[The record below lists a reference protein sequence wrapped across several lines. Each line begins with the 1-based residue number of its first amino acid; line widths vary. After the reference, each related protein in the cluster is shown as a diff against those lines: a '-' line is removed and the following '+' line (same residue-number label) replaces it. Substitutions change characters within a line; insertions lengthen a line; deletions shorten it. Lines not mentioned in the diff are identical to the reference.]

1 MKHFLILSAMLFSF
15 AASAQT
21 EQEYVYENMPKPE
34 NDTYR
39 YVVVSGMSTIEEA
52 NKSYSQEELENMYKK
67 TGYIPVKKDGLGN
80 GYAEAEKDAVEKMKN
95 MQAKRFSLPTDSISV
110 EFLFAAKEISNYKV
124 YVAKMFAE
132 VLKDGRSCL
141 HYLCLVPESE
151 KVIFDICSMPE
162 SDYQK
167 WAITNLEQIKKFREK
182 HEK

>member
-1 MKHFLILSAMLFSF
+1 MLFSF

-21 EQEYVYENMPKPE
+21 EEYVYENMPKTE
-34 NDTYR
+34 NNTYR
-39 YVVVSGMSTIEEA
+39 YVVVSGTSTTTNWGE
-52 NKSYSQEELENMYKK
+52 
-67 TGYIPVKKDGLGN
+67 T
-80 GYAEAEKDAVEKMKN
+80 YAEAEKDAVEKMKN
-95 MQAKRFSLPTDSISV
+95 MQAKRLSLPTDSISV